1 MPTKVIPQSLPRRF
15 SARRDLERWVFHW
28 TLLAALG
35 VFAAMA
41 VPFWSGLVYTMDDLG
56 GYHLPTRAL
65 YAQELAQ
72 GRILHWTPDLFGGFY
87 LAGEGQVGMYHPL
100 HVLLYRFVNL
110 RAAFCLEVLA
120 SYPFLMAGVYLLLRR
135 WRFRRDAAM
144 LGALAFTFSGFALLH
159 FVHVNAIAVLAHL
172 PWLLLTI
179 QMLATATTRRQR
191 LLATIALALLTGS
204 QCLLGYPQFVWFSL
218 LTEVLYFAFLVANAP
233 REALAAAACIAAGNV
248 LGLLLGAV
256 QLLPTLDVLGRS
268 LRDDMTREA
277 LLTGS
282 LHPWNLAQLVGPY
295 LFRKR
300 VVAANTHE
308 LGMYVGAVPL
318 VLAAWLLGN
327 LRRLRS
333 HARLAAAA
341 ACFAAVMLLLAMGS
355 WGGLYEL
362 QMLLPIIG
370 KFRFP
375 SRYIALFSL
384 GVAVLAAIAFGELV
398 QQVATPRPR
407 NSALTRSWS
416 NAVPISLAA
425 LGMALPLAAPAL
437 WGQEHLGTLRQ
448 VWMGPILLVAAVGLL
463 GLAQRRQRWALV
475 ALPILTAVDLGA
487 YGLSY
492 SVYSDVSPLAAFQ
505 ELPDP
510 PPGTP
515 GERMLADVFNPHR
528 LRKGNR
534 ALLAGWKRMD
544 GYAGLE
550 PARVLSYNS
559 LSALRVAG
567 VHWVARLPETE
578 QIVGLRE
585 CNEHWLAV
593 PDPLPTV
600 RLVTCARVSGD
611 PAAAL
616 NALPLN
622 AGVVCERPLPL
633 AGGPVGRIESI
644 VERPGEIR
652 VRAAGETAQMIV
664 VAQSYHRGWRV
675 SVDGTPGRVERV
687 DGDFLGCLLPPGD
700 HQVVFR
706 FRPISLVAGQAISA
720 LALALLAM
728 GAVVALKPVLTQPS
742 TTNHDVSRRAIN

>member
-15 SARRDLERWVFHW
+15 SARRDLERWIFHW

-191 LLATIALALLTGS
+191 
-204 QCLLGYPQFVWFSL
+204 
-218 LTEVLYFAFLVANAP
+218 
-233 REALAAAACIAAGNV
+233 
-248 LGLLLGAV
+248 
-256 QLLPTLDVLGRS
+256 
-268 LRDDMTREA
+268 
-277 LLTGS
+277 
-282 LHPWNLAQLVGPY
+282 
-295 LFRKR
+295 
-300 VVAANTHE
+300 
-308 LGMYVGAVPL
+308 
-318 VLAAWLLGN
+318 
-327 LRRLRS
+327 
-333 HARLAAAA
+333 
-341 ACFAAVMLLLAMGS
+341 
-355 WGGLYEL
+355 
-362 QMLLPIIG
+362 
-370 KFRFP
+370 
-375 SRYIALFSL
+375 
-384 GVAVLAAIAFGELV
+384 
-398 QQVATPRPR
+398 
-407 NSALTRSWS
+407 
-416 NAVPISLAA
+416 
-425 LGMALPLAAPAL
+425 
-437 WGQEHLGTLRQ
+437 
-448 VWMGPILLVAAVGLL
+448 
-463 GLAQRRQRWALV
+463 WALV

-534 ALLAGWKRMD
+534 ALLAGWKRVD

-578 QIVGLRE
+578 QIVGLRD

-633 AGGPVGRIESI
+633 AGGPVGRIKSI

-664 VAQSYHRGWRV
+664 VAQSYHPGWRV

-706 FRPISLVAGQAISA
+706 FRPISLVAGQAIST

-728 GAVVALKPVLTQPS
+728 GAVVALKPVLTKPS
-742 TTNHDVSRRAIN
+742 TTNHDVSRAIN